1 MARTESPVSADT
13 TTPIYYDPFD
23 TEIDRH
29 VHSVWARMREEQPA
43 YWNDR
48 YGFWALSRFEDV
60 WAGYHD
66 TATFSST
73 HGVMPESLDEPVG
86 MPLVIFMDPPE
97 HDWMRKLVAPAF
109 TPRRIA
115 ALESRVTELVD
126 QYLDPFVG
134 SPGFDYVE
142 DFGALLPPM
151 VIGHM
156 LGVAEAD
163 RDMVRR
169 WFDDLMH
176 HEEGNP
182 GPTEAGMNAIG
193 NIWNYATAL
202 IGERRKKPGDDMVT
216 VLLEAEVDEGSG
228 PRRLTDDELVSF
240 VVLLAGAG
248 VETVARLLSWAAVTL
263 ARHPGERQLLVED
276 PSLIPGA
283 VEELLRYEAPSP
295 VNGRWT
301 LRPYKAHGV
310 EIPAGSKVLLL
321 NGSANRDPREY
332 DDPDRFDVRRKSSR
346 HISFGYGAH
355 FCIGAAL
362 ARLEARIALAGTLAR
377 FPRWDVDPAELV
389 AVQTST
395 VRGFSSVPIHL
406 G

>member
-1 MARTESPVSADT
+1 MARAERPVSAGAAAAV
-13 TTPIYYDPFD
+13 YYDPFD
-23 TEIDRH
+23 PGIDRD
-29 VHSVWARMREEQPA
+29 VHAVWARLREEQPV

-48 YGFWALSRFEDV
+48 YGFYALSRFTDV
-60 WAGYHD
+60 WNGYHD

-73 HGVMPESLDEPVG
+73 HGVMPESLDEPIG

-97 HDWMRKLVAPAF
+97 HDWMRKLVTPAF

-115 ALESRVTELVD
+115 ALESIVAELVS
-126 QYLDPFVG
+126 QYLDPFAG
-134 SPGFDYVE
+134 APGFDYVE
-142 DFGALLPPM
+142 DFGALLPAM

-163 RDMVRR
+163 RDMVRH
-169 WFDDLMH
+169 WFDATLH
-176 HEEGNP
+176 HEEGST
-182 GPTEAGMNAIG
+182 GISAAGLEALGAIHG
-193 NIWNYATAL
+193 YATSL
-202 IGERRKKPGDDMVT
+202 IAERRRQPGDDMIS
-216 VLLEAEVDEGSG
+216 VLLDVEVDMGSG
-228 PRRLTDDELVSF
+228 PRRLTDDELTSF

-263 ARHPGERQLLVED
+263 ARHPGERQLLAGD

-301 LRPYKAHGV
+301 LRPYLAHGV

-321 NGSANRDPREY
+321 NGSANRDRREF
-332 DDPDRFDVRRKSSR
+332 DDPDRFDVRRKVRR

-362 ARLEARIALAGTLAR
+362 ARLEARIALEGTLAR
-377 FPRWDVDPAELV
+377 FPHWDIDPAELV
-389 AVQTST
+389 PVQTST

-406 G
+406 R

>member
-1 MARTESPVSADT
+1 MAQAAQPVNVGPDT
-13 TTPIYYDPFD
+13 PLYYDPFD
-23 TEIDRH
+23 AEIDRD
-29 VHSVWARMREEQPA
+29 VHAIWARMRELQPA
-43 YWNDR
+43 YFNDR
-48 YGFWALSRFEDV
+48 YGFWALSRFADV

-73 HGVMPESLDEPVG
+73 HGVMPESLDEPFN

-115 ALESRVTELVD
+115 ALESRVVSLVD
-126 QYLDPFVG
+126 GYLDPFVG
-134 SPGFDYVE
+134 APGFDYIA
-142 DFGALLPPM
+142 DFGALLPAM
-151 VIGHM
+151 VIGHL
-156 LGVAEAD
+156 LGVPEAD
-163 RDMVRR
+163 RDLVRR

-182 GPTEAGMNAIG
+182 GPTDAGMTAIG
-193 NIWNYATAL
+193 DIMNYATAL
-202 IGERRKKPGDDMVT
+202 IAERRRHPGDDMIS
-216 VLLEAEVDEGSG
+216 VLLDAEVELGAEA
-228 PRRLTDDELVSF
+228 RHLTADELVSF

-263 ARHPGERQLLVED
+263 AQHPGERQLLVDD
-276 PSLIPGA
+276 PALIPGA

-301 LRPYKAHGV
+301 LKPFQAHGV

-321 NGSANRDPREY
+321 NGSANRDPREFA
-332 DDPDRFDVRRKSSR
+332 DPDRFDVRRKVSR

-362 ARLEARIALAGTLAR
+362 ARLEGRAALAGTLAR

-389 AVQTST
+389 PVRTST
-395 VRGFSSVPIHL
+395 VRGFSSVPIQL
-406 G
+406 S

>member
-1 MARTESPVSADT
+1 
-13 TTPIYYDPFD
+13 
-23 TEIDRH
+23 
-29 VHSVWARMREEQPA
+29 
-43 YWNDR
+43 
-48 YGFWALSRFEDV
+48 
-60 WAGYHD
+60 
-66 TATFSST
+66 
-73 HGVMPESLDEPVG
+73 MPESLDEPFG

-115 ALESRVTELVD
+115 ALESRADELVE
-126 QYLDPFVG
+126 QYLEPFVG
-134 SPGFDYVE
+134 SAGFDYVA
-142 DFGALLPPM
+142 DFGAQLPAM

-156 LGVAEAD
+156 LGVPAAD

-176 HEEGNP
+176 HEEGNL
-182 GPTEAGMNAIG
+182 GFTAAGLNALGDIS
-193 NIWNYATAL
+193 NYATEL
-202 IGERRKKPGDDMVT
+202 IAERRNHPGDDMIT
-216 VLLEAEVDEGSG
+216 VLLEAEVDLGTGS
-228 PRRLTDDELVSF
+228 RRLTADELVSF

-263 ARHPGERQLLVED
+263 AGHPGERQLLVDD
-276 PSLIPGA
+276 PALIPGA

-301 LRPYKAHGV
+301 LKPFQAHGV

-321 NGSANRDPREY
+321 NGSANRDRREFEH
-332 DDPDRFDVRRKSSR
+332 PDRFDVRRKSSR

-362 ARLEARIALAGTLAR
+362 ARLEARVALAGTLAR

-389 AVQTST
+389 PVRTST

-406 G
+406 R